1 MSVKVIIGAQWG
13 DEGKGKL
20 VDVLSENVDIVVR
33 YQGGANAGHTVYIDE
48 KKYILHLIPGGILR
62 ENTTCIIG
70 NGVVF
75 DPIAFFEELDFLKDN
90 SISTQGRLFVSDRAH
105 VIFPYHKLIDQL
117 KEESLNKKKI
127 GTTGRGIGP
136 AYVDKFNRSG
146 IRIIDLFDR
155 VLLKEKIEN
164 NLEIINRD
172 LKEIYKK
179 SKVKSGEII
188 KQINGYVEKLN
199 PFVKN
204 TSKYLY
210 DSWKNGVSIILEGAQ
225 GCLLDVDFGSYP
237 YVTSSNP
244 TSGGAITGSGLP
256 PQSLKNIIG
265 VIKAYTTRVGG
276 GPFPSEETGETGERL
291 RKLGSEF
298 GATTGRP
305 RRCGWFD
312 VVAANHAVR
321 LNGFTEL
328 ALTKLDVLD
337 EFEKIQVCTSYKLNR
352 EVIDEFPASVK
363 ILSSCNPVYKTIDGW
378 QSPTDHCRKFEDLPD
393 KARLYIEYLE
403 DIIQVPIKYIS
414 VGADRRQIIFR

>member
-20 VDVLSENVDIVVR
+20 VDVLSENVEIVAR

-62 ENTTCIIG
+62 EDTTCLIG

-90 SISTQGRLFVSDRAH
+90 SISTAGRLFISDRAH

-146 IRIIDLFDR
+146 IRMADLFDR
-155 VLLKEKIEN
+155 ALLKEKIEK
-164 NLEIINRD
+164 NLDIINRD
-172 LKEIYKK
+172 LKELYKK
-179 SKVKSGEII
+179 STI
-188 KQINGYVEKLN
+188 KPAEVLKQVGGYIDKLA
-199 PFVKN
+199 PFVKD
-204 TSKYLY
+204 TSKILY
-210 DSWKNGVSIILEGAQ
+210 DSWKSGVSIILEGAQ

-244 TSGGAITGSGLP
+244 TSGGAITGTGLP
-256 PQSLKNIIG
+256 PQSLQDIIG
-265 VIKAYTTRVGG
+265 VIKAYTTRVGE
-276 GPFPSEETGETGERL
+276 GPFPSEESGETGERL
-291 RKLGSEF
+291 RKSGSEF

-312 VVAANHAVR
+312 VVAAKHAVR

-337 EFEKIQVCTSYKLNR
+337 EFEEIKVCTSYKMKGDLT
-352 EVIDEFPASVK
+352 EEFPASTK
-363 ILSSCNPVYKTIDGW
+363 LLSACEPVYKSIVGW
-378 QSPTDHCRKFEDLPD
+378 RSPTDHCRKFDDLPENA
-393 KARLYIEYLE
+393 KLYISYLE
-403 DIIQVPIKYIS
+403 NTIQVPVKYIS
-414 VGADRRQIIFR
+414 VGVDRQQIIIR

>member
-20 VDVLSENVDIVVR
+20 VDVLSENVDIVAR

-146 IRIIDLFDR
+146 IRIVDLFDR

-179 SKVKSGEII
+179 STVKSGEII

-256 PQSLKNIIG
+256 PQSLQDIIG

-276 GPFPSEETGETGERL
+276 GPFPSEETGEIGERL
-291 RKLGSEF
+291 RKSGSEF

-352 EVIDEFPASVK
+352 EVIDDFPASMK
-363 ILSSCNPVYKTIDGW
+363 ILSSCNPVYETIDGW

>member
-20 VDVLSENVDIVVR
+20 VDVLSENVDIVAR

-146 IRIIDLFDR
+146 IRIVDLFDR

-179 SKVKSGEII
+179 STVKSGEII

-244 TSGGAITGSGLP
+244 TCGGAITGSGLP
-256 PQSLKNIIG
+256 PQSLQDIIG

-276 GPFPSEETGETGERL
+276 GPFPSEETGEIGERL
-291 RKLGSEF
+291 RKSGSEF

-352 EVIDEFPASVK
+352 EVIDDFPASMK
-363 ILSSCNPVYKTIDGW
+363 ILSSCNPVYETIDGW

>member
-20 VDVLSENVDIVVR
+20 VDVLSENAKIVAR

-48 KKYILHLIPGGILR
+48 KKFIFHLIPGGILH
-62 ENTTCIIG
+62 ENTICIIG

-75 DPIAFFEELDFLKDN
+75 DPIAFFEELDFLDEN
-90 SISTQGRLFVSDRAH
+90 SISVKDRLFISDRAH

-117 KEESLNKKKI
+117 REKSLDKKKI

-146 IRIIDLFDR
+146 IRITDLFNR
-155 VLLKEKIEN
+155 GILKDKIDN

-179 SKVKSGEII
+179 PTIRTSDIL
-188 KQINGYVEKLN
+188 KQLNGYIYKLE
-199 PFVKN
+199 PFVSN

-210 DSWKNGVSIILEGAQ
+210 ESWKKGDSIILEGAQ

-244 TSGGAITGSGLP
+244 SSGGAITGTGLP
-256 PQSLKNIIG
+256 PQSFSEILG
-265 VIKAYTTRVGG
+265 VIKAYTTRVGE
-276 GPFPSEETGETGERL
+276 GPFPSETSEETDERL
-291 RKLGSEF
+291 RQAGSEF

-312 VVAANHAVR
+312 IVAVKHAVR

-337 EFEKIQVCTSYKLNR
+337 EFENIQVCTGYMLNGNLI
-352 EVIDEFPASVK
+352 EDFPANTS
-363 ILSSCNPVYKTIDGW
+363 LLFSCKPVYESFDGW
-378 QSPTDHCRKFEDLPD
+378 QSPTDRCRKFENLPD
-393 KARLYIEYLE
+393 KARSYIEYLE
-403 DIIQVPIKYIS
+403 DMNQVPIKYIS
-414 VGADRRQIIFR
+414 VGVDRRQIIFR

>member
-20 VDVLSENVDIVVR
+20 VDVLSENADVVAR

-48 KKYILHLIPGGILR
+48 KKYILHLIPGGVLR
-62 ENTTCIIG
+62 ENIICIIG

-75 DPIAFFEELDFLKDN
+75 DPIAFFEELDFLDDN
-90 SISTQGRLFVSDRAH
+90 AISVQGRLYISDRAH
-105 VIFPYHKLIDQL
+105 VIFPYHKLVDQL
-117 KEESLNKKKI
+117 REESLNKKKI

-146 IRIIDLFDR
+146 IRITDLFDR
-155 VLLKEKIEN
+155 GLLKEKIDN
-164 NLEIINRD
+164 NLDIINRD

-179 SKVKSGEII
+179 PSIKSGEII
-188 KQINGYVEKLN
+188 KQLDSYIEKLK
-199 PFVKN
+199 PLVSN

-210 DSWKNGVSIILEGAQ
+210 DCWKRGDSIILEGAQ

-256 PQSLKNIIG
+256 PQSFQDIIG
-265 VIKAYTTRVGG
+265 VIKAYTTRVGE

-291 RKLGSEF
+291 RKSGSEF

-312 VVAANHAVR
+312 VIAAKHAVC

-337 EFEKIQVCTSYKLNR
+337 EFEKIKVCTGYKLNGNLTDD
-352 EVIDEFPASVK
+352 IPANTN
-363 ILSSCNPVYKTIDGW
+363 LLFTCEPVYDTIDGW

-393 KARLYIEYLE
+393 KARLYVEYLE
-403 DIIQVPIKYIS
+403 NKVQVPIKYIS
-414 VGADRRQIIFR
+414 VGVDRRQIIIR

>member
-20 VDVLSENVDIVVR
+20 VDVLSENADVVAR

-48 KKYILHLIPGGILR
+48 KKYILHLIPGGVLR
-62 ENTTCIIG
+62 ENIICIIG

-75 DPIAFFEELDFLKDN
+75 DPIAFFEELDFLDDN
-90 SISTQGRLFVSDRAH
+90 AISVQGRLYISDRAH
-105 VIFPYHKLIDQL
+105 VIFPYHKLVDQL
-117 KEESLNKKKI
+117 REESLNKKKI

-146 IRIIDLFDR
+146 IRITDLFDR
-155 VLLKEKIEN
+155 GLLKEKIDN
-164 NLEIINRD
+164 NLDIINRD

-179 SKVKSGEII
+179 PSIKSGEII
-188 KQINGYVEKLN
+188 KQLDSYIEKLK
-199 PFVKN
+199 PFVSN

-210 DSWKNGVSIILEGAQ
+210 DCWKRGDSIILEGAQ

-256 PQSLKNIIG
+256 PQSFQDIIG
-265 VIKAYTTRVGG
+265 VIKAYTTRVGE

-291 RKLGSEF
+291 RKSGSEF

-312 VVAANHAVR
+312 VIAAKHAVC

-337 EFEKIQVCTSYKLNR
+337 EFEKIKVCTGYKLNGNLTDD
-352 EVIDEFPASVK
+352 IPANTN
-363 ILSSCNPVYKTIDGW
+363 LLFTCEPVYDTIDGW

-393 KARLYIEYLE
+393 KARLYVEYLE
-403 DIIQVPIKYIS
+403 NKVQVPIKYIS
-414 VGADRRQIIFR
+414 VGVDRRQIIIR

>member
-20 VDVLSENVDIVVR
+20 VDVLSENVDIVAR

-90 SISTQGRLFVSDRAH
+90 SISTQGRLFISDRAH

-127 GTTGRGIGP
+127 GTTCRGIGP

-146 IRIIDLFDR
+146 IRITDLFDR

-179 SKVKSGEII
+179 STVKSSEIL
-188 KQINGYVEKLN
+188 KQINGYIEKLT

-210 DSWKNGVSIILEGAQ
+210 DSWKSGTSIILEGAQ

-244 TSGGAITGSGLP
+244 TSGGAITGTGLP
-256 PQSLKNIIG
+256 PQSLQDIIG
-265 VIKAYTTRVGG
+265 VIKAYITRVGG

-291 RKLGSEF
+291 RKSGSEF

-305 RRCGWFD
+305 RRCGWLD
-312 VVAANHAVR
+312 VVAAKHAVC

-337 EFEKIQVCTSYKLNR
+337 EFEKIRVCTSYKLNG
-352 EVIDEFPASVK
+352 EVIDDFPASAK
-363 ILSSCNPVYKTIDGW
+363 RLSLCNPVYKTIDGW

>member
-20 VDVLSENVDIVVR
+20 VDVLSENVDIVAR

-90 SISTQGRLFVSDRAH
+90 SISTQGRLFISDRAH

-155 VLLKEKIEN
+155 GLLKEKIEN

-179 SKVKSGEII
+179 STVKSGEIL
-188 KQINGYVEKLN
+188 KQMNGYVEKLT

-210 DSWKNGVSIILEGAQ
+210 DSWKSGVSIILEGAQ

-244 TSGGAITGSGLP
+244 TSGGAITGTGLP
-256 PQSLKNIIG
+256 PQSLQDIIG
-265 VIKAYTTRVGG
+265 VIKAYITRVGG

-291 RKLGSEF
+291 RKSGSEF

-312 VVAANHAVR
+312 VVAAKHAVR

-337 EFEKIQVCTSYKLNR
+337 EFEKIRVCTSYKLNG
-352 EVIDEFPASVK
+352 EVIDDFPASAK
-363 ILSSCNPVYKTIDGW
+363 RLSLCNPVYETIDGW

>member
-62 ENTTCIIG
+62 ESVKCVIG

-75 DPIAFFEELDFLKDN
+75 DPMAFFEEVEFLNDN
-90 SISTQGRLFVSDRAH
+90 GIQIDNRLLISDRAH
-105 VIFPYHKLIDQL
+105 VIFPYHKKLDQL
-117 KEESLNKKKI
+117 MEENLKKKKI

-136 AYVDKFNRSG
+136 AYVDKSNRTG
-146 IRIIDLFDR
+146 IRVIDLYDR
-155 VLLKEKIEN
+155 SILKQKIEA
-164 NLEIINRD
+164 NLEVINRNLVD
-172 LKEIYKK
+172 LYDQPKM
-179 SKVKSGEII
+179 KSGDLIKRFTEYADKLKPYII
-188 KQINGYVEKLN
+188 
-199 PFVKN
+199 N

-210 DSWKNGVSIILEGAQ
+210 DVWKSGDEILLEGAQ

-244 TSGGAITGSGLP
+244 TIGGAIIGTGLP
-256 PQSLKNIIG
+256 PQSLKDIIG
-265 VIKAYTTRVGG
+265 VVKAYTTRVGS
-276 GPFPSEETGETGERL
+276 GPFPSEDEGDTGYEL
-291 RKLGSEF
+291 RKAGSEY

-312 VVAANHAVR
+312 VVAVKYAAS
-321 LNGFTEL
+321 LNGFTAF

-337 EFEKIQVCTSYKLNR
+337 NFSNIQVCTGYMHNG
-352 EVIDEFPASVK
+352 EMIDEFPASQN
-363 ILSSCNPVYKTIDGW
+363 ILSECRPVYHQIEGW
-378 QSPTDHCRKFEDLPD
+378 NSPTDHCRKFEDLPL
-393 KARLYIEYLE
+393 KAKKYVNYLE
-403 DIIQVPIKYIS
+403 NILEVPVKYIS
-414 VGADRRQIIFR
+414 VGVDRKQIIFR

>member
-1 MSVKVIIGAQWG
+1 
-13 DEGKGKL
+13 
-20 VDVLSENVDIVVR
+20 

-146 IRIIDLFDR
+146 IRIVDLFDR

-179 SKVKSGEII
+179 STVKSGEIL

-244 TSGGAITGSGLP
+244 TSGGAITGTGLP
-256 PQSLKNIIG
+256 PQSLQDIIG

-276 GPFPSEETGETGERL
+276 GPFPSEETGEIGERL
-291 RKLGSEF
+291 RKSGSEF

-352 EVIDEFPASVK
+352 EVIDDFPASMK
-363 ILSSCNPVYKTIDGW
+363 ILSSCNPVYETIDGW

>member
-20 VDVLSENVDIVVR
+20 VDVLSENVDIVAR

-90 SISTQGRLFVSDRAH
+90 SISTQGRLFISDRAH

-155 VLLKEKIEN
+155 GLLKEKIEN

-179 SKVKSGEII
+179 STVKSGEIL
-188 KQINGYVEKLN
+188 KQINGYIEKLT

-210 DSWKNGVSIILEGAQ
+210 DSWKSGFSIILEGAQ

-244 TSGGAITGSGLP
+244 TSGGAITGTGLP
-256 PQSLKNIIG
+256 PQSLQDIIG

-276 GPFPSEETGETGERL
+276 GAFPSEETGETGERL
-291 RKLGSEF
+291 RKSGSEF

-312 VVAANHAVR
+312 VVAAKHAVR

-337 EFEKIQVCTSYKLNR
+337 EFEKIQVCTIYKLNG
-352 EVIDEFPASVK
+352 EVIDDFPASTK
-363 ILSSCNPVYKTIDGW
+363 RLSSCNPVYKTIDAW

-403 DIIQVPIKYIS
+403 DTIQVPIKYIS